1 MEKAVVIGDGGLLKI
16 AVAEFDCVRDDNTVG
31 GGVHN
36 LEASVVV

>member
-1 MEKAVVIGDGGLLKI
+1 MEKVVVIGEGGLLKI
-16 AVAEFDCVRDDNTVG
+16 AVVEFNRVRDDGTVG

>member
-1 MEKAVVIGDGGLLKI
+1 MEKAVIIGDGGLLKI
-16 AVAEFDCVRDDNTVG
+16 AVADFDRVRDDDTVG